1 MIPGEILV
9 NHESITLNAGRPVTR
24 VEVCNTG
31 NRAVQVGSHFHF
43 FEANRC
49 LKFDRAAAFGKRL
62 DLPSGNAVRLEPGEV
77 RTVDLVPFAG
87 RRIILG
93 FNDLTRG
100 CADDDSVREA
110 ALTTAVEFGFKGAEE
125 KK

>member
-1 MIPGEILV
+1 MIPGKILV
-9 NHESITLNAGRPVTR
+9 SHESITLNPGRPVTHI
-24 VEVCNTG
+24 EVCNTG
-31 NRAVQVGSHFHF
+31 TRAVQVGSHFHF

-62 DLPSGNAVRLEPGEV
+62 DLPSGSAVRLEPGET
-77 RTVDLVPFAG
+77 RKVDLVPIAG

-100 CADDDSVREA
+100 CVDDDSVRETA
-110 ALTTAVEFGFKGAEE
+110 IATAVEFGYKGAEE